1 MDKTKFTSSP
11 LDNYS
16 DELAEVIEV
25 ALLEELG
32 DEVEINIDVVRRV
45 TSDVLDFARSIYT
58 KEGKDRN
65 GIQKI

>member
-25 ALLEELG
+25 ALLEELV
-32 DEVEINIDVVRRV
+32 DEVEINIDVV
-45 TSDVLDFARSIYT
+45 TNDVLDFARSIYT
-58 KEGKDRN
+58 KEGKDRD

>member
-1 MDKTKFTSSP
+1 MDKTKFTSSS

-32 DEVEINIDVVRRV
+32 DDVEINIDVVRRV

-58 KEGKDRN
+58 EEGKDRN
-65 GIQKI
+65 GIQEI

>member
-1 MDKTKFTSSP
+1 MDKTKCTSSP

-32 DEVEINIDVVRRV
+32 NEVEINIDVVRRV

-58 KEGKDRN
+58 KEGKDID

>member
-1 MDKTKFTSSP
+1 MDKTKVTSSP

-32 DEVEINIDVVRRV
+32 NKVEINIDVVRRV
-45 TSDVLDFARSIYT
+45 TIDVLDFARSICT
-58 KEGKDRN
+58 KEGKDID

>member
-1 MDKTKFTSSP
+1 MDKKKYTSSRI
-11 LDNYS
+11 DNYS
-16 DELAEVIEV
+16 YKLAELIEV

-32 DEVEINIDVVRRV
+32 NEVEINIDVVRRV

>member
-45 TSDVLDFARSIYT
+45 TIDVLDFAKSIYT
-58 KEGKDRN
+58 EEGKDRD
-65 GIQKI
+65 GVQKI

>member
-32 DEVEINIDVVRRV
+32 NEVEINIDVVRRV

-58 KEGKDRN
+58 EEGKDRN
-65 GIQKI
+65 GI

>member
-32 DEVEINIDVVRRV
+32 NEVEINIDVVRRV

-58 KEGKDRN
+58 EEGKDRD